1 MANYRKLSRPSDQR
15 KALLR
20 NQVTCLFD
28 KGRITTTV
36 DRAKEVRKIAEKLIT
51 KATKVYDQSE
61 TVKKSRTNEKGQ
73 PEEFEAKIDTPQ
85 KLAVRRQI
93 MAKIYDLKE
102 VKLEGESRTE
112 YRDRTGDVKHP
123 LVEKIFNEYAPKY
136 KKRADELGQG
146 GGYTRILKL
155 GPRKGDG
162 AEMAIIEF
170 V

>member
-15 KALLR
+15 NALLR

-51 KATKVYDQSE
+51 KAMKVYDQSE
-61 TVKKSRTNEKGQ
+61 TVTKKRTNVKGQ
-73 PEEFEAKIDTPQ
+73 PEDIEVTVDSPQ

-93 MAKIYDLKE
+93 MAKIYDIKE
-102 VKLEGESRTE
+102 VRLEGESRTE
-112 YRDRTGDVKHP
+112 YRERTGDVNHP
-123 LVEKIFNEYAPKY
+123 LVEKIFTEYAPKY
-136 KKRADELGQG
+136 KSRAEELGQG

>member
-20 NQVTCLFD
+20 NQVTGLLD

-36 DRAKEVRKIAEKLIT
+36 DRAKEVKKITEKIIT
-51 KATKVYDQSE
+51 KAMKVYDLSV
-61 TVKKSRTNEKGQ
+61 TVTKSRTNEKGQ
-73 PEEFEAKIDTPQ
+73 PESFEATNDSSA
-85 KLAVRRQI
+85 KLAVRRDI
-93 MAKIYDLKE
+93 MARIYDLKE
-102 VKLEGESRTE
+102 LRLDGESRTD
-112 YRDRTGDVKHP
+112 YRERTGAIKHP

-136 KKRADELGQG
+136 KARAEELGQG

>member
-20 NQVTCLFD
+20 NQVTGLLD

-36 DRAKEVRKIAEKLIT
+36 DRAKEVKKITEKIIT
-51 KATKVYDQSE
+51 KAMKVYDQSV
-61 TVKKSRTNEKGQ
+61 TVTKSRTNEKGQ
-73 PEEFEAKIDTPQ
+73 PESFEANNDSPQ
-85 KLAVRRQI
+85 KLIVRRDI
-93 MAKIYDLKE
+93 MARIYDLKE
-102 VKLEGESRTE
+102 LRLEGESRTD
-112 YRDRTGDVKHP
+112 YRERTGAVKHP

-136 KKRADELGQG
+136 KERAEELGQG

>member
-20 NQVTCLFD
+20 NQVTALLD
-28 KGRITTTV
+28 HGKITTTV
-36 DRAKEVRKIAEKLIT
+36 DRAKEVRKITEKIIT
-51 KATKVYDQSE
+51 KAMKVYDQTVS
-61 TVKKSRTNEKGQ
+61 VKKTRTNEKGQ
-73 PEEFEAKIDTPQ
+73 PEEFEAKNDSPQ
-85 KLAVRRQI
+85 KLVARRDI
-93 MAKIYDLKE
+93 MARIYDLKE
-102 VKLEGESRTE
+102 LRLDGESRTE
-112 YRDRTGDVKHP
+112 YKDRTGDVKHP

-136 KKRADELGQG
+136 KARAEELGQG

>member
-15 KALLR
+15 NALLR

-28 KGRITTTV
+28 KGRVTTTA
-36 DRAKEVRKIAEKLIT
+36 DRAKEIRKIAEKLIT
-51 KATKVYDQSE
+51 KAMKVYDQQE
-61 TVKKSRTNEKGQ
+61 TVTRTRRNEKGQ
-73 PEEFEAKIDTPQ
+73 PEEFEAKIDTSG

-93 MAKIYDLKE
+93 MAKIYDLQE
-102 VKLEGESRTE
+102 VKLKGENRTE
-112 YRDRTGDVKHP
+112 YRERTGEVKHP

-136 KKRADELGQG
+136 KKRAEELGQG

>member
-15 KALLR
+15 NALLR

-28 KGRITTTV
+28 KGRVTTTV
-36 DRAKEVRKIAEKLIT
+36 DRAKEIRKIAEKLIT
-51 KATKVYDQSE
+51 KAMKVYDQNE
-61 TVKKSRTNEKGQ
+61 TVTKKQTNEKGQ
-73 PEEFEAKIDTPQ
+73 REDVEARIDSPA

-93 MAKIYDLKE
+93 MAKIYDIKE
-102 VKLEGESRTE
+102 VKLEGENRTE
-112 YRDRTGDVKHP
+112 YRERTGDVKHP
-123 LVEKIFNEYAPKY
+123 LVEKIFDEYAPKY
-136 KKRADELGQG
+136 KKRAEELGQG

>member
-1 MANYRKLSRPSDQR
+1 MAKYRKLSRPSDQR

-20 NQVTCLFD
+20 NQVTGLLD
-28 KGRITTTV
+28 NGKIETTL
-36 DRAKEVRKIAEKLIT
+36 DRAKEVRKITEKIIT
-51 KATKVYDQSE
+51 KAIKVYDQSE
-61 TVKKSRTNEKGQ
+61 TVTKTRTNDRGQ
-73 PEEFEAKIDTPQ
+73 KETIEAKIDSAA
-85 KLAVRRQI
+85 KLAVRRDI
-93 MAKIYDLKE
+93 MARIYDVKE
-102 VKLEGESRTE
+102 LREDGESRSE
-112 YRDRTGDVKHP
+112 YKDRTGDVKHP

-136 KKRADELGQG
+136 KKRAEELGTG

>member
-1 MANYRKLSRPSDQR
+1 MAKYRKLSRPSDQR

-20 NQVTCLFD
+20 NQVTGLLD
-28 KGRITTTV
+28 NGKITTTL
-36 DRAKEVRKIAEKLIT
+36 DRAKEVRKITEKIIT
-51 KATKVYDQSE
+51 KAIKVYDQSE
-61 TVKKSRTNEKGQ
+61 TVTKTRTNDRGQ
-73 PEEFEAKIDTPQ
+73 KETFEATNDSAA
-85 KLAVRRQI
+85 KLAVRRDI
-93 MAKIYDLKE
+93 MARIYDVKE
-102 VKLEGESRTE
+102 LRQDGESRSE

-136 KKRADELGQG
+136 KKRAEELGQG

-162 AEMAIIEF
+162 AEMAILEF

>member
-20 NQVTCLFD
+20 NQVTGLFD
-28 KGRITTTV
+28 KGRITTTL
-36 DRAKEVRKIAEKLIT
+36 DRAKEVRKITEKIIT
-51 KATKVYDQSE
+51 KAAKVYDQSL
-61 TVKKSRTNEKGQ
+61 TVTKTRTNDRGQ
-73 PEEFEAKIDTPQ
+73 KEAFEATNDSPA
-85 KLAVRRQI
+85 KLAVRRDI
-93 MAKIYDLKE
+93 MSKIYDLKE
-102 VKLEGESRTE
+102 LRLDSESRTE
-112 YRDRTGDVKHP
+112 YKDRTNDIKHP

-136 KKRADELGQG
+136 KARAEELGQG

>member
-36 DRAKEVRKIAEKLIT
+36 DRAKEVRRITEKLVT
-51 KATKVYDQSE
+51 KAMKVYDQSA
-61 TVKKSRTNEKGQ
+61 TVTKKRTNEKGQ
-73 PEEFEAKIDTPQ
+73 PEDFEATIDTPQ
-85 KLAVRRQI
+85 KLAARRQI
-93 MAKIYDLKE
+93 MAKTYDIKE
-102 VKLEGESRTE
+102 IRLEGESRTE
-112 YRDRTGDVKHP
+112 YRERTGAVKHP
-123 LVEKIFNEYAPKY
+123 LVEKIFKEYAPKY
-136 KKRADELGQG
+136 KKRAEELGQG

>member
-1 MANYRKLSRPSDQR
+1 MSNYRKLSRPSDQR

-36 DRAKEVRKIAEKLIT
+36 DRAKEVRRITEKLLT
-51 KATKVYDQSE
+51 KAMKVYDQQE
-61 TVKKSRTNEKGQ
+61 TVTRTRTNDKGQ
-73 PEEFEAKIDTPQ
+73 PEEFETTIDTPQ
-85 KLAVRRQI
+85 KLMARRQI

-123 LVEKIFNEYAPKY
+123 LVEKIFKEYAPKY
-136 KKRADELGQG
+136 KERADELGQG

>member
-1 MANYRKLSRPSDQR
+1 
-15 KALLR
+15 
-20 NQVTCLFD
+20 
-28 KGRITTTV
+28 
-36 DRAKEVRKIAEKLIT
+36 
-51 KATKVYDQSE
+51 
-61 TVKKSRTNEKGQ
+61 
-73 PEEFEAKIDTPQ
+73 
-85 KLAVRRQI
+85 

-112 YRDRTGDVKHP
+112 YRDRTGAVKHP

-136 KKRADELGQG
+136 KKRAEELGQG

>member
-20 NQVTCLFD
+20 NQVTGLLD

-36 DRAKEVRKIAEKLIT
+36 DRAKEVKKITEKIIT
-51 KATKVYDQSE
+51 KAMKVYDQSV
-61 TVKKSRTNEKGQ
+61 TVTKSRTNEKGQ
-73 PEEFEAKIDTPQ
+73 PESFEANNDSPQ
-85 KLAVRRQI
+85 KLIVRRDI
-93 MAKIYDLKE
+93 MERIYDLNGLR
-102 VKLEGESRTE
+102 LEGESRTD
-112 YRDRTGDVKHP
+112 YRERTGAVKHP
-123 LVEKIFNEYAPKY
+123 LVEKIFNEYTPKY
-136 KKRADELGQG
+136 KERAEELGQG

>member
-20 NQVTCLFD
+20 NQVTALLD
-28 KGRITTTV
+28 SGRITTTV
-36 DRAKEVRKIAEKLIT
+36 GRAKEVRKIAEKIIT
-51 KATKVYDQSE
+51 KAMKVYDQSV
-61 TVKKSRTNEKGQ
+61 TVTKSRTNEKGQ
-73 PEEFEAKIDTPQ
+73 KESFEATNDTPQ
-85 KLAVRRQI
+85 KLAVRRDI
-93 MAKIYDLKE
+93 MARIYNLKE
-102 VKLEGESRTE
+102 LKLEGESRTD
-112 YRDRTGDVKHP
+112 YIDRTGAVKHP

-136 KKRADELGQG
+136 KARAEELGQG